1 MIDTSRARRL
11 GPIVAA
17 VVCLLGAPSA
27 ARADD
32 PRLRE
37 LDAVLAALEE
47 APTTPRSVS
56 LAPLVAEL
64 ERRDTSRRTEF
75 AAAESRKL
83 TGKAADRLARARRA
97 YEVGH
102 GRLLQLVRSLQAN
115 TAQPVGQPA
124 FDRGSAI
131 REAREILARIAKA
144 SEPEPISTASLSV
157 AAPVLLPLL
166 GQGAPSADRPI
177 DAIPE
182 TLKAFAATLDGPVAV
197 YEWVRNNVRPD
208 FYYGVLK
215 GPVQAYLEQSAN
227 DADTAT
233 LLVALFRAKGVP
245 ARYVRGTVEVPAA
258 TLQSMTGT
266 GSVTQAVRVLERA
279 GVPHEVVL
287 GASAV
292 SAVRMERVW
301 AEVYLPYANYR
312 GTSLDAQGKV
322 WVPLDPGFKQIGTPG
337 GIDVVSDLGLDPR
350 ETLDA
355 YLSGAQDGTPLEYLR
370 NRVGTLV
377 AEQRPGT
384 PYADVLARRD
394 HILETL
400 GLLPSSLPY
409 RVTARP
415 EVGFELPDTLRHSVR
430 LVGEADT
437 PVIDVTLPTADV
449 LGHRLTLSYVPA
461 TDEDAALAKSYGGIA
476 RTPPY
481 LIEVRPVI
489 KTGGVEVAVGS
500 GPIGMGVRFTFRIE
514 LRSPG
519 GTQVVT
525 NNLIAGNLTAIG
537 LGGREVTAT
546 EADQD
551 QAAQILSRLA
561 WAYLDK
567 WNQSDAELSRLLR
580 VVPVRPTVSTCL
592 VMSDIQ
598 VDYAGGDPLYPITFD
613 WRGLAIDADHRA
625 TAPVGLESVA
635 EEKSFL
641 LMSGL
646 EGSVLEHRIFED
658 ELGVA
663 SVSTAK
669 GLGLAHAQGIEI
681 ADLTSSNAD
690 AILST
695 LPFDLA
701 VKDDI
706 RQATARGLLARVP
719 TAPLVAV
726 SWRGVPYLL
735 LDEETGEA
743 AYQLQGG
750 RSGGVTVATV
760 IEFPAVLQDNLELQ
774 GETPAPETSDVARI
788 QKFGTTDFQ
797 EGTVN

>member
-1 MIDTSRARRL
+1 MRRL
-11 GPIVAA
+11 GLVLAA
-17 VVCLLGAPSA
+17 AVCLLAGPSV
-27 ARADD
+27 RAED
-32 PRLRE
+32 PSLRA
-37 LDAVLAALEE
+37 LDSVLATLQT
-47 APTTPRSVS
+47 APTTSGTVA

-64 ERRDTSRRTEF
+64 ERRDASRRSEF
-75 AAAESRKL
+75 TAAESRKL
-83 TGKAADRLARARRA
+83 SGKAADRLARARQA
-97 YEVGH
+97 YDAGH
-102 GRLLQLVRSLQAN
+102 GRLLQLLRSLQAN
-115 TAQPVGQPA
+115 ADKAAGQPG
-124 FDRGSAI
+124 FDRENAI

-144 SEPEPISTASLSV
+144 SEPEPISTTNLSV
-157 AAPVLLPLL
+157 AAPMLAPLM
-166 GQGAPSADRPI
+166 GQGAPAADRPI

-182 TLKAFAATLDGPVAV
+182 TLKTFAASLDGPVAV

-208 FYYGVLK
+208 FYFGVLK

-227 DADTAT
+227 DADTAS
-233 LLVALFRAKGVP
+233 LLIALFRAKGVP
-245 ARYVRGTVEVPAA
+245 ARYARATVELPAA
-258 TLQSMTGT
+258 TLQSLTGT
-266 GSVTQAVRVLERA
+266 GSITQAVRVLERA
-279 GVPHEVVL
+279 GIPHEVVL

-337 GIDVVSDLGLDPR
+337 GIDVVADLGLDPR

-355 YLSGAQDGTPLEYLR
+355 FLAGAQDVTPLEYLR
-370 NRVGTLV
+370 YRVGTLV

-384 PYADVLARRD
+384 PYADVLAHRD
-394 HILETL
+394 HVLETL

-409 RVTARP
+409 RVIGRP
-415 EVGFELPDTLRHSVR
+415 DVAFELPDALRHTVR

-437 PVIDVTLPTADV
+437 PLLDVTVPTADV

-461 TDEDAALAKSYGGIA
+461 TEEDAALAKSYGGIA

-489 KTGGVEVAVGS
+489 KKGGVEIAVGS
-500 GPIGMGVRFTFRIE
+500 APVGMGVRFTFRIE

-525 NNLIAGNLTAIG
+525 NSLIAGNLTAIG

-546 EADQD
+546 EADQE
-551 QAAQILSRLA
+551 QAAEILSRLA

-592 VMSDIQ
+592 VMSDVQ

-625 TAPVGLESVA
+625 TAPAGLESVA
-635 EEKSFL
+635 EEKAFL

-646 EGSVLEHRIFED
+646 EGSVLEHRIFPRAEERPHVPEGFGRQIRRHEVTFSPEPPVPD
-658 ELGVA
+658 VEAVVRAREAIRLRLRDSALHRQRHRHGVHPHQ
-663 SVSTAK
+663 SQ
-669 GLGLAHAQGIEI
+669 LEP
-681 ADLTSSNAD
+681 ADVD
-690 AILST
+690 
-695 LPFDLA
+695 
-701 VKDDI
+701 
-706 RQATARGLLARVP
+706 Q
-719 TAPLVAV
+719 
-726 SWRGVPYLL
+726 
-735 LDEETGEA
+735 
-743 AYQLQGG
+743 
-750 RSGGVTVATV
+750 
-760 IEFPAVLQDNLELQ
+760 
-774 GETPAPETSDVARI
+774 
-788 QKFGTTDFQ
+788 
-797 EGTVN
+797 